1 MFYETKPNPFSNET
15 VTEYSLFAI
24 QNSTTI
30 NIYDLQGSEKLKI
43 DLKPLANKLLVI
55 DKSQLSGGIYYYVLV
70 VDCKI
75 CDSKK
80 LLVL

>member
-15 VTEYSLFAI
+15 VTEYSLSAF
-24 QNSTTI
+24 QNSTI
-30 NIYDLQGSEKLKI
+30 IYIYDLHGSEKLKI